1 MSSNLSLKGS
11 TRTVTEFFEYSI
23 NSILFQRAV
32 YPPEDFISVKKY
44 DLNLLKTHDEELKS
58 YIRQIL
64 QQVHRW
70 LLGGKCSKLVLC
82 ILDKSTCE
90 IVERWEFD
98 VQHIAQNSN
107 GEQILSGTKLE
118 ETQRQIRA
126 LMRQITASVTFL
138 PELVSED
145 GEEDNFT
152 FNVLA
157 YTDANAKVPLEW
169 ADSDSMEV
177 TNGGEKVEFKSF
189 STTDHKIKTQVSYR
203 VNSNSIS

>member
-44 DLNLLKTHDEELKS
+44 DLNLLKTHDEELKN

-90 IVERWEFD
+90 VVERWEFD
-98 VQHIAQNSN
+98 VKHNAHSSDND
-107 GEQILSGTKLE
+107 QIGGVKLE

-138 PELVSED
+138 PELESED

-169 ADSDSMEV
+169 ADSDALEV
-177 TNGGEKVEFKSF
+177 TNGSEKVEFKSF
-189 STTDHKIKTQVSYR
+189 STTDHNIKTQVSYR
-203 VNSNSIS
+203 VNASSGS

>member
-1 MSSNLSLKGS
+1 MSSGLSIKGS

-32 YPPEDFISVKKY
+32 YPPEDFSTVRKY
-44 DLNLLKTHDEELKS
+44 DLNLLKTHDDELKN

-70 LLGGKCSKLVLC
+70 LLGGKCNKLVLC
-82 ILDKSTCE
+82 IVDKSSCE

-98 VQHIAQNSN
+98 VQHYAQLPDGDHASNSKQ
-107 GEQILSGTKLE
+107 ED
-118 ETQRQIRA
+118 TQRQIRA

-138 PELVSED
+138 PELESESGD
-145 GEEDNFT
+145 EDNFT

-157 YTDANAKVPLEW
+157 YTDASAKVPLEW
-169 ADSDSMEV
+169 ADSNPMEV
-177 TNGGEKVEFKSF
+177 AKGSEKVEFKSF
-189 STTDHKIKTQVSYR
+189 STNDHKIRTQVSYR
-203 VNSNSIS
+203 VNANLSS